1 MTRRIDYVLRMT
13 QIPAVVS
20 FQNHRQLPN
29 SLRYSVHG
37 NEYAFEPLAVCAPTM
52 ATQAVLLLLS
62 SLCAQ
67 FLTGYGATLPEY
79 PSQPLPLSGLLNNKA
94 ATSANGHGSAANFD
108 GAGSAYDSQFLPTGS
123 WEYDGLS
130 VRSAPSL
137 PTFPEVFPV
146 CSPIVV
152 GQER

>member
-1 MTRRIDYVLRMT
+1 
-13 QIPAVVS
+13 
-20 FQNHRQLPN
+20 
-29 SLRYSVHG
+29 
-37 NEYAFEPLAVCAPTM
+37 M
-52 ATQAVLLLLS
+52 ATQAVLFLLS

-130 VRSAPSL
+130 FALPSSWDKNDDNVL
-137 PTFPEVFPV
+137 ANGQVLRLQNPTSVHELHFLYRRRWDGCPGEL
-146 CSPIVV
+146 
-152 GQER
+152 